1 MRARLITLL
10 IATRFALSPGLGM
23 AAPKS
28 PAAPAFHRP
37 DPWKGV
43 RFSRSDFDAVR
54 TLVRRQYIEPRIDDK
69 RAWTGAANG
78 ALRRLDP
85 SWELLPEGFYN
96 ARRGQK
102 LERGRLAGPT
112 LPLSCEGKAVSGVL
126 LHRIPQPPKAALRGG
141 RSADERSQRRRWR
154 KRRRRQL
161 RQAWGPILFD
171 KGRFECALAAAR
183 ARLPG
188 RSGAN
193 KLASAK
199 PVRAAMVAGDRRR
212 PPADETRLWIA
223 AANGL
228 LQSLDPHSM
237 VISRK
242 AWDDATRK
250 TQDASFE
257 GIGAILTQNEGRTL
271 IENPMR
277 GLPAW
282 QAGIRAGD
290 QIVTVNDK
298 SVAGQGLNAVVRMIR
313 GPRGTRVVLGIR
325 RADAPTLLK
334 ISVKRAR
341 VAMPNVSGELM
352 ADHAGVAHVRMNGFV
367 QLSTVDLRAK
377 IRELSK
383 AAPGRELRGLIL
395 DLRGNGGGLLDQGL
409 EVADMFL
416 PHGRIVGI
424 RGRRGMLRGI
434 DDEVHE
440 ARRQPGWDLDLPLVL
455 LVDDSSASASE
466 IVAAALQD
474 NARALVVG
482 LRTFGK
488 GSVQRLVEATSDYYV
503 KLTMWR
509 YQAPS
514 GRTIQV
520 NGVRPDLVV
529 GPDPKGKIPAG
540 FREEDL
546 TSHMNAAPDVRAGPM
561 APMLSA
567 LAQCEQAAG
576 KARELIQAPKGTRI
590 RLDYQLLRAADLVGC
605 VARLQTGR

>member
-1 MRARLITLL
+1 MALVVT
-10 IATRFALSPGLGM
+10 IAGSAS
-23 AAPKS
+23 AAPKP
-28 PAAPAFHRP
+28 PASKPATRP
-37 DPWKGV
+37 DPWRGV
-43 RFSRSDFDAVR
+43 QFARTDFEAIR
-54 TLVRRQYIEPRIDDK
+54 GLVRRQYIEPVIDHK
-69 RAWTGAANG
+69 RAWIGAANS
-78 ALRRLDP
+78 ALGRLDP
-85 SWELLPEGFYN
+85 RWEVLPESFIN
-96 ARRGQK
+96 ARKGLQE
-102 LERGRLAGPT
+102 ERGRLSGPT
-112 LPLSCEGKAVSGVL
+112 LPLTCAGKSVVGLL
-126 LHRIPQPPKAALRGG
+126 LHRVPPPPKPRVKSPTSLAERQERKRWLQRRERASRAAWRSQSFG
-141 RSADERSQRRRWR
+141 RSR
-154 KRRRRQL
+154 
-161 RQAWGPILFD
+161 FD
-171 KGRFECALAAAR
+171 CAMAAAV
-183 ARLPG
+183 ARLG
-188 RSGAN
+188 QHGADR
-193 KLASAK
+193 KLASAR
-199 PVRAAMVAGDRRR
+199 PVKGATIKRDLRR
-212 PPADETRLWIA
+212 PPADERRLWIA

-257 GIGAILTQNEGRTL
+257 GIGAILSHREGRTL

-282 QAGIRAGD
+282 RAGIRAGD
-290 QIVTVNDK
+290 EIV
-298 SVAGQGLNAVVRMIR
+298 SVDGKPIAGLDLHSVVQRIR
-313 GPRGTRVVLGIR
+313 GPRNTTVVLGIR
-325 RADAPTLLK
+325 RTGAPAMLAVS
-334 ISVKRAR
+334 IKRAR
-341 VAMPNVSGELM
+341 VAMPNVSGELLP
-352 ADHAGVAHVRMNGFV
+352 DHPGIAHVRMNGFV

-383 AAPGRELRGLIL
+383 ASPGGALRGLIL

-424 RGRRGMLRGI
+424 RGRRGMLTGV

-440 ARRQPGWDLDLPLVL
+440 ARRQPGWDLDLPLVVM
-455 LVDDSSASASE
+455 VDDSSASASE

-474 NARALVVG
+474 NGRALLLG

-488 GSVQRLVEATSDYYV
+488 GSVQRLVEASSDYYV

-520 NGVRPDLVV
+520 NGVRPDVEV
-529 GPDPKGKIPAG
+529 GPDAKGAMPPG

-546 TSHMNAAPDVRAGPM
+546 ASHLSAQPDTRPGPL

-567 LAQCEQAAG
+567 LNACERQQG
-576 KARELIQAPKGTRI
+576 KAERLVKASQGARI